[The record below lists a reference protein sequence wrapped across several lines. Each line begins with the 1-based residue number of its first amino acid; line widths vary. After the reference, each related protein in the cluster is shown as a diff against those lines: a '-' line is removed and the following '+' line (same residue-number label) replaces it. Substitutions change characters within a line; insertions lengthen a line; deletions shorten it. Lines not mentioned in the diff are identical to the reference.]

1 MTNKEL
7 LDTLGNAKF
16 TFSAN
21 CCCGLVGDENCE
33 CGRCRRKRGQEVTE
47 NTERRAA
54 AISAYAQMMH
64 QEYMRKFFADK
75 EKHEDSVCSV
85 TIERNSAG

>member
-7 LDTLGNAKF
+7 LHTLGNAQF

-21 CCCGLVGDENCE
+21 CCCGLVGDANCE

-47 NTERRAA
+47 NTERRAE
-54 AISAYAQMMH
+54 AISAYAQDK
-64 QEYMRKFFADK
+64 QREYMRQFFADK
-75 EKHEDSVCSV
+75 EKRENSIRPDPV
-85 TIERNSAG
+85 ERIHPS